1 MQNSIWQNS
10 ICMEVLTNELN
21 NINETQNDI
30 LIKIAL
36 STNNVDNEIVKKN
49 KKIQELLINKLGM
62 IYILE
67 NRIDKNNFFDFD
79 VLLNVIKYDKNQ
91 IKWILNY
98 MDMIF
103 TKNQYDNQKKPDAFQ
118 KKPHNQYLTPDIIY
132 DKNGNDMWEEFMC
145 CAIMNVDDE
154 KIHFSCG
161 ILDNFILPNLDI
173 NDFSNNLYLKYRYNF
188 DNGLTLKEN
197 HEYFLKKCCDNLVE
211 NILIDEYMTYLIEC
225 REIIKNIDKF
235 KIFVNYLMPS
245 FFSCLKN
252 SEMKIFKMEYYKIK
266 KIFKSYMAVFGQL
279 MANIELFDGFLTY
292 DNKLFGDIEPDFYM
306 KNLINSMCYTITHE
320 DSDKLIAKIFSNDNY
335 TLVFDLFDESQKI
348 NIFRRFTQ
356 VLRYSSHMFKNKT
369 KDNLIDYIL
378 HNQNLIIEH
387 VKKSRGETILKNGCD
402 YDNMKKLFTLCNNLS
417 ITIEQFAKF
426 KIETIAIFNFF
437 DMIPKEIICDIII
450 NQLSEPTKSTKSI
463 EPNKLTEPMCC
474 DMHCNEKFKN
484 IIEYECMVNFLLENN
499 TLLEKLIVLNILNQN
514 DIINL
519 IEKIKTLDKFIAFK
533 YIYDCKNLNTN
544 TNWMSM
550 NYLDFFSQKEIFEI
564 FEQYQ
569 NKMSGSMLNDFKI
582 CFPDIE
588 QNIEKEYLS
597 NIKSM
602 QETCL
607 ENISKKRNFD
617 QLNYTIKQRGLC
629 NICMINVISMVYTKC
644 GHTVCNDC
652 LTVVKNKCPFCRKIS
667 KDIMKIFL

>member
-1 MQNSIWQNS
+1 MQNS
-10 ICMEVLTNELN
+10 ICMEVLTNTLSGIDEK
-21 NINETQNDI
+21 QNDI

-36 STNNVDNEIVKKN
+36 TTNEIDNEIVKKN

-79 VLLNVIKYDKNQ
+79 VLLNVIKYDKNK

-98 MDMIF
+98 MDMMV
-103 TKNQYDNQKKPDAFQ
+103 TKKQHDDKKRQYPFQ
-118 KKPHNQYLTPDIIY
+118 KDSHDQYLTPNIIY
-132 DKNGNDMWEEFMC
+132 GNGNHMWEEFMC

-154 KIHFSCG
+154 KIDFSCG
-161 ILDNFILPNLDI
+161 ILDDFILPNLEID
-173 NDFSNNLYLKYRYNF
+173 DFENNLYLKYRYNF

-197 HEYFLKKCCDNLVE
+197 HEYFLKKCCDNLME
-211 NILIDEYMTYLIEC
+211 NILIDDDISYLTTC
-225 REIIKNIDKF
+225 REILTNINKF

-252 SEMKIFKMEYYKIK
+252 SEMKISNMET
-266 KIFKSYMAVFGQL
+266 IFKSCMAVFEQL
-279 MANIELFDGFLTY
+279 MVNIELFDGFLTY
-292 DNKLFGDIEPDFYM
+292 NNELFGDVEPDFYIEI
-306 KNLINSMCYTITHE
+306 LIKFMHYTIMNE
-320 DSDKLIAKIFSNDNY
+320 NSDKMIAKIFSNDNY
-335 TLVFDLFDESQKI
+335 ALLFNLFDDRQKI

-356 VLRYSSHMFKNKT
+356 VLRYSSYMFKNKT

-387 VKKSRGETILKNGCD
+387 VKNPTNLIRSDGFNPWKKLRCETFLNNSCD
-402 YDNMKKLFTLCNNLS
+402 HDNMKKLFMSCNNLNM
-417 ITIEQFAKF
+417 TIEQFAKF
-426 KIETIAIFNFF
+426 KIETIVIFNFF

-450 NQLSEPTKSTKSI
+450 NQLSEPAKSNESNEPADKSI
-463 EPNKLTEPMCC
+463 Y
-474 DMHCNEKFKN
+474 CNEKFKN

-499 TLLEKLIVLNILNQN
+499 TLLEKLMVLNILNQN

-519 IEKIKTLDKFIAFK
+519 IEKIKTSDKFLAFK
-533 YIYDCKNLNTN
+533 YIYDCKNSNTN
-544 TNWMSM
+544 TIWTSM
-550 NYLDFFSQKEIFEI
+550 NYLDFFSQKEIYEI
-564 FEQYQ
+564 FELYQ

-602 QETCL
+602 QEKCL
-607 ENISKKRNFD
+607 ENISKKRNSD
-617 QLNYTIKQRGLC
+617 QLNYTNKQRGVC
-629 NICMINVISMVYTKC
+629 NVCMVNVISMVYTKC
-644 GHTVCNDC
+644 GHVVCNNC
-652 LTVVKNKCPFCRKIS
+652 LSVVKNKCPFCRKIS
-667 KDIMKIFL
+667 KDIMHIFL